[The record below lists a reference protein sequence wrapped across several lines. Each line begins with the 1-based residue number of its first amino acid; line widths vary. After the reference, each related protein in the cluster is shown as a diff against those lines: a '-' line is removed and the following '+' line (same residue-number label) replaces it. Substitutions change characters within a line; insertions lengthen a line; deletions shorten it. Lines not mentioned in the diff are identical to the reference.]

1 MGMTPEHT
9 DAGHALWQ
17 TCIDQLA
24 QELPEQQF
32 NTWIKP
38 LQARV
43 SDDFSKVSVVVGN
56 RFKLDWIRA
65 QYASRIAALLT
76 QLYGQDVQL
85 DFVLAPKEAPTR
97 TAFSQAM
104 AEPEE
109 LSAQFQPP
117 ASADGA
123 LNGFKNRLNSSLCF
137 DTLVE
142 GTANRMAR
150 AAAMHVANVPGQLYN
165 PLFIYGGVGLGK
177 THLMHAVG
185 NQLLLNK
192 PDAKVLYIHAEQF
205 VSDVVKAY
213 QRKTFDEFKQHYH
226 SLDLLLIDDVQ
237 FFANKD
243 RTQEEFFNAFEALL
257 AKKSHIVMTSDTYPK
272 GLADIHERLVSR
284 FDSGLT
290 VAIEPPELEMRVAI
304 LINKARSE
312 GSEMPE
318 EVAFFVAKNVRSN
331 VRELEGALRKILAY
345 SRFNQ
350 KEVSIQLARDAL
362 RDLLSIQNRQ
372 ISVEN
377 IQKTVADYYKIKVAD
392 MYSKKRPASIARPRQ
407 IAMYLAKELTQKSL
421 PEIGELFGGRDH
433 TTVLHA
439 VRKISAERQTVS
451 ELNQQLHVL
460 EQTLKG

>member
-1 MGMTPEHT
+1 
-9 DAGHALWQ
+9 
-17 TCIDQLA
+17 
-24 QELPEQQF
+24 
-32 NTWIKP
+32 
-38 LQARV
+38 
-43 SDDFSKVSVVVGN
+43 
-56 RFKLDWIRA
+56 
-65 QYASRIAALLT
+65 
-76 QLYGQDVQL
+76 
-85 DFVLAPKEAPTR
+85 
-97 TAFSQAM
+97 
-104 AEPEE
+104 
-109 LSAQFQPP
+109 
-117 ASADGA
+117 
-123 LNGFKNRLNSSLCF
+123 
-137 DTLVE
+137 
-142 GTANRMAR
+142 MAR
-150 AAAMHVANVPGQLYN
+150 AAAMHVATMPGQLYN

-185 NQLLLNK
+185 NKLLSER

-213 QRKTFDEFKQHYH
+213 QRKTFDEFKERYH

-237 FFANKD
+237 FFANKE

-272 GLADIHERLVSR
+272 GLTDIHERLVSR
-284 FDSGLT
+284 FDAGLT

-304 LINKARSE
+304 LISKSRSE

-350 KEVSIQLARDAL
+350 KDISIQLARDAL

-439 VRKISAERQTVS
+439 VRKITAERHQMAD
-451 ELNQQLHVL
+451 LNQQLHVL

>member
-1 MGMTPEHT
+1 MGGG
-9 DAGHALWQ
+9 DGLWQ
-17 TCIDQLA
+17 ACMDQLA

-38 LQARV
+38 LGARV
-43 SDDFSKVSVVVGN
+43 TDDFSRVTLYVAN
-56 RFKLDWIRA
+56 RFKLDWVRA
-65 QYASRIAALLT
+65 QYAGRIAATLEK
-76 QLYGQDVQL
+76 LYGQPVQL
-85 DFVLAPKEAPTR
+85 ELALAQREAP
-97 TAFSQAM
+97 AKPYVAASAPEM
-104 AEPEE
+104 PPPAEPVE
-109 LSAQFQPP
+109 L
-117 ASADGA
+117 ADDSPSGT
-123 LNGFKNRLNSSLCF
+123 FKNRLNTALTF

-150 AAAMHVANVPGQLYN
+150 AAAMHVAGTPGQLYN

-177 THLMHAVG
+177 THLVHAVG
-185 NQLLLNK
+185 NKLLAER
-192 PDAKVLYIHAEQF
+192 PGSKVLYIHAEQF

-213 QRKTFDEFKQHYH
+213 QRKTFDEFKGKYH

-272 GLADIHERLVSR
+272 GLADIHERLISR

-304 LINKARSE
+304 LINKSAAE
-312 GSEMPE
+312 GAEMPE

-350 KEVSIQLARDAL
+350 KEISIQLAREAL

-439 VRKISAERQTVS
+439 VRKIAQERQNVT

>member
-1 MGMTPEHT
+1 MDLSPEHT
-9 DAGHALWQ
+9 DAGQALWQ

-24 QELPEQQF
+24 QELPQQQF

-38 LQARV
+38 LHAIV
-43 SDDFSKVSVVVGN
+43 SEDFAKVSVVVGN

-65 QYASRIAALLT
+65 QYASRISALLS
-76 QLYGQDVQL
+76 QLYGQNIQL
-85 DFVLAPKEAPTR
+85 DFILAAKEPPPR
-97 TAFSQAM
+97 QAFSRSAQETEEMSLGFAPAAM
-104 AEPEE
+104 A
-109 LSAQFQPP
+109 
-117 ASADGA
+117 DNG

-185 NQLLLNK
+185 NQLLQNK

-213 QRKTFDEFKQHYH
+213 QRKTFDEFKHHYH